1 MSQQL
6 PFVAQFS
13 GNSQFVGTQQGFVYP
28 EGVYGACSGS
38 TTYSAFTVGVTYKPS
53 LPAPISG
60 LLIRPEVRWDHA
72 LTDNAPFNLN
82 TNNPAKNTF
91 NSVTFGADMVLTF

>member
-1 MSQQL
+1 M
-6 PFVAQFS
+6 
-13 GNSQFVGTQQGFVYP
+13 
-28 EGVYGACSGS
+28 
-38 TTYSAFTVGVTYKPS
+38 TYKPN

-60 LLIRPEVRWDHA
+60 LLIRPEVRWDDA

-82 TNNPAKNTF
+82 TNNPTKNTF